1 MFEMIKDKLA
11 KFAEEL
17 KRKEEERKVKI
28 IEMTGNDEIAVIT
41 DWKPLKGGGAN
52 FKTATLEQKKEEGKL
67 IVKPS
72 IGLRLFISM
81 FIFMFGMIP
90 FIIFLSEERYVISIP
105 ILIISILLWFFI
117 NKMMKLKVF
126 DLLTKSYYEG
136 DYKKSKVEI
145 YFSEIHALQV
155 LTERVSGNKSS
166 YYSYE
171 INMIL
176 KDGKRH
182 NIMDH
187 GNLKKI
193 REDAQ
198 IIAEFLNI
206 PLWDITNLN

>member
-145 YFSEIHALQV
+145 YFS
-155 LTERVSGNKSS
+155 
-166 YYSYE
+166 
-171 INMIL
+171 
-176 KDGKRH
+176 
-182 NIMDH
+182 
-187 GNLKKI
+187 
-193 REDAQ
+193 
-198 IIAEFLNI
+198 
-206 PLWDITNLN
+206 